1 MPTRSPLPGTL
12 AAPLV
17 SWFAL
22 TFLFPASSVLS
33 AEKAAPSQPREGWH
47 ESFAAARAA
56 AAKSKNDIFLC
67 FTGKEWSAVCR
78 QFDEHFLSDPEFTK
92 LVRAHFEPVQLDV
105 SEYRSISEDQEI
117 SELPEKAR
125 LMLEFEV
132 ATFPIV
138 FLLAADGRPYAI
150 TGFRPGGIESYGEHL
165 DKLREKHTQQQ
176 ELLARARQSTGTR
189 RAELLAQSI
198 PNIGELRTAQF
209 YGDMMRE
216 VVTLDPENSTGF
228 SRDYELKLGD
238 HDYVKAMREMDKDLR
253 WSEMLELT
261 DAYIEKYQLT
271 GSERQAALMNR
282 FDILRRQQNLPD
294 MIQTLDEIHRINP
307 YNPHGRQ
314 ADGMLR
320 RLARQIEEQSLLESL
335 QNEE

>member
-1 MPTRSPLPGTL
+1 MPTRSPSPGTL
-12 AAPLV
+12 AAPLF

-22 TFLFPASSVLS
+22 ISLFSLGI
-33 AEKAAPSQPREGWH
+33 AAPTMAREGWH
-47 ESFAAARAA
+47 ESYAAAREA

-92 LVRAHFEPVQLDV
+92 AVRSHFEPIQLDV
-105 SEYRSISEDQEI
+105 SEYRVIDEDQKI

-132 ATFPIV
+132 TTFPIV
-138 FLLAADGRPYAI
+138 FLLGENGRPYAV
-150 TGFRPGGIESYGEHL
+150 TGFRPGGIESYDQHL
-165 DKLREKHTQQQ
+165 DKLLKKHAQQ
-176 ELLARARQSTGTR
+176 EEILERARQSTGTR

-209 YGDMMRE
+209 YGDLMRD
-216 VVTLDPENSTGF
+216 VVTLDPENTTGF
-228 SRDYELKLGD
+228 AREFELKLGD

-261 DAYIEKYQLT
+261 DVYIEKYKLT

-282 FDILRRQQNLPD
+282 FDILRRQQNLPE